1 MLLVGKSSVE
11 DVKKEDVEKI
21 EYFTVDETD
30 VWRIDI
36 IKEIINVKSS
46 NLDISNFELEEIEEI
61 LTDLDDGP
69 FLLLLFLTFS
79 RGFCCSSK

>member
-21 EYFTVDETD
+21 EFFTVDETD
-30 VWRIDI
+30 VCRIDI

-69 FLLLLFLTFS
+69 FLLLLFLKFS
-79 RGFCCSSK
+79 RGFSCSSK